1 MGEKGPE
8 LIDLPK
14 GTRILPSKES
24 FAWAAMGD
32 SNIIQLS
39 RYPADG
45 GDVTPSGGKTI
56 TIQIQKIADEVHV
69 RSEDDIEEI
78 SERTAKKI
86 IEELDNTA

>member
-1 MGEKGPE
+1 M
-8 LIDLPK
+8 
-14 GTRILPSKES
+14 
-24 FAWAAMGD
+24 
-32 SNIIQLS
+32 
-39 RYPADG
+39 
-45 GDVTPSGGKTI
+45 TPSGGKTI